1 MAPKQQLDFHPQL
14 LVQMAK
20 PETHLDA
27 ELMATSLENPP
38 AEGIQSVSELV
49 MRLAPATWRQP
60 LPVMPP
66 ENSLGNAIQ
75 LRPEKVR
82 REGANQHLP
91 ATSQENSLAPANRPL
106 PEVDLDCRTEQRSV
120 RMRLLAARARPQDLR
135 LREAAARF
143 PLPLA
148 LARQHSP
155 GPGPCASS
163 LKILVVRKCS
173 RAARCDGR
181 PIFARYRLQSTR
193 PVPAGCDNTCSRSQR
208 KHARPAR
215 PFPIA
220 ALDRY
225 RCLPR
230 PIAD

>member
-1 MAPKQQLDFHPQL
+1 MALKQELDFHPQL
-14 LVQMAK
+14 LAT

-38 AEGIQSVSELV
+38 AEAIPSVSLV
-49 MRLAPATWRQP
+49 MRLALATWQQP
-60 LPVMPP
+60 LPGMLQ
-66 ENSLGNAIQ
+66 ENSLASAIQ
-75 LRPEKVR
+75 LLPEKVR
-82 REGANQHLP
+82 RERANQHLP

-143 PLPLA
+143 PLLLA

-155 GPGPCASS
+155 GPGLCASS
-163 LKILVVRKCS
+163 LKIPVVRKCS
-173 RAARCDGR
+173 RAARSGGR

-193 PVPAGCDNTCSRSQR
+193 RVPAGCDNRSNRSQR

-225 RCLPR
+225 RCPPR
-230 PIAD
+230 RTAD